1 MLSVSTH
8 VAILDSS
15 TAVAGGVE
23 GLISIDMNPINH
35 LTSMYRAWM
44 RILVDRML
52 WRVHGGA
59 TARRGGPDRGSASS
73 LRLSES
79 DVADDDL
86 EVPAQRRETFDSAL
100 YLYVQ
105 QFTRATTF

>member
-8 VAILDSS
+8 VTILDSS

-23 GLISIDMNPINH
+23 VLISIDLDPINYP
-35 LTSMYRAWM
+35 TSLYRAWM

-73 LRLSES
+73 LRPSES

-86 EVPAQRRETFDSAL
+86 EAPAQRCETFDSTL

-105 QFTRATTF
+105 QSTRATTF